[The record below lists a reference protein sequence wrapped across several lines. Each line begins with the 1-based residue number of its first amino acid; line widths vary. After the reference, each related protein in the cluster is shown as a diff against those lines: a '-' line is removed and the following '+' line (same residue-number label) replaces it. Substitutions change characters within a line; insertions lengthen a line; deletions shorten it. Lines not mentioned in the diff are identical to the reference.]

1 MLTHLF
7 TSTSAMTTKSTRC
20 GKLAIFEGPDGG
32 GKSTAAKQYAEE
44 TGALYVHFPALP
56 QVGTGL
62 ARLYVE
68 AMLPALLGYQDVVF
82 DRCWLSEV
90 PYGTVFRGG
99 ADRLG
104 NASRRM
110 LERLAMRC
118 QARVIL
124 ALPSAETCL
133 QNYRARKELEYLDN
147 EQQLL
152 GVYNHYLTLQT
163 ALPVFKYNFK
173 DDQPNDIIHA
183 KRTTPHLLDHRT
195 AGNLDAKV
203 LIVGDKFAERKN
215 EDPWY
220 QWPFG
225 SFSNIGCSRWLTDH
239 LEHHGIGEEQLLW
252 VNADELE
259 KFCQTPQP
267 ASRHVIAL
275 GAEAAQQVAECMPA
289 KTAAKMRMFS
299 HPQHHKRFVSSKPYG
314 LGPTIKQLLSGED
327 VQ

>member
-1 MLTHLF
+1 
-7 TSTSAMTTKSTRC
+7 MTTKSTRC
-20 GKLAIFEGPDGG
+20 GKLVIFEGPDGG

-44 TGALYVHFPALP
+44 TGSLYVHFPALP
-56 QVGTGL
+56 QVGNGL

-68 AMLPALLGYQDVVF
+68 AMLPALMGYQDVVF

-90 PYGTVFRGG
+90 PYGAVFRGG

-118 QARVIL
+118 QAHVVL
-124 ALPSAETCL
+124 ALPDLELCL
-133 QNYRARKELEYLDN
+133 HNYRSRKALEYLDN
-147 EQQLL
+147 EEQLSR
-152 GVYNHYLTLQT
+152 VYASYKQLNT
-163 ALPVFKYNFK
+163 ALPVERY
-173 DDQPNDIIHA
+173 DYSQHA
-183 KRTTPHLLDHRT
+183 PLKAWVTHVTRTAPHLLGCRT
-195 AGNLDAKV
+195 AGNLDAKI

-225 SFSNIGCSRWLTDH
+225 SFSNVGCSQWLTDH
-239 LEHHGIGEEQLLW
+239 LEHHGVGEEQLLW

-259 KFCQTPQP
+259 KFCQSPQP
-267 ASRHVIAL
+267 TSRRVIAL
-275 GAEAAQQVAECMPA
+275 GAEAAQQVAECLPA
-289 KTAAKMRMFS
+289 EMSAKMRMFS

-314 LGPTIKQLLSGED
+314 LGPTISEILSEED
-327 VQ
+327 R